1 MWCKEGW
8 SDATCCEGLTCVSVD
23 VADGMLI
30 YLHIYTSL
38 VIYLS
43 TCLVLY
49 LRNNMYRHDRVGSL
63 HIRRHQARGQSDCGS
78 AAEVIFVMS
87 RFNEGLSMR
96 DDSIGLH
103 LNIDNC
109 EYWWAQY
116 KHPCARGLVITW
128 SLS

>member
-43 TCLVLY
+43 TCLLMY
-49 LRNNMYRHDRVGSL
+49 LRNNIYRYDRVGSL
-63 HIRRHQARGQSDCGS
+63 HIWRHQARGQSNCGS

-87 RFNEGLSMR
+87 RFNDALSMV
-96 DDSIGLH
+96 DDSIGLY

-109 EYWWAQY
+109 EY
-116 KHPCARGLVITW
+116 CRARGLVITW